1 MATKRRTFLCTKSVL
16 CSRQFNVYPLK
27 MPKYTVPS
35 SLFFSPSLSFIGQDI
50 RRPLEADIAEAD
62 GSGARESGQGVER
75 PLRGQDKRRPRAA
88 EGRP

>member
-1 MATKRRTFLCTKSVL
+1 MFTHLI
-16 CSRQFNVYPLK
+16 
-27 MPKYTVPS
+27 PKDTVPS
-35 SLFFSPSLSFIGQDI
+35 SLLLPPSFIGQDI